1 MTETTETP
9 ETPAATAKPAVPPPS
24 APQKAPLMTNQTRP
38 LWIAILVLA
47 ATLLSIVAFWAGRA
61 SADFGDR
68 FGDRGPGGPFGGQHG
83 PMMPGR

>member
-1 MTETTETP
+1 MTDNHEAP
-9 ETPAATAKPAVPPPS
+9 ETPAPAAAPAVPPPA

-38 LWIAILVLA
+38 LWIAILVLG

-68 FGDRGPGGPFGGQHG
+68 GPVGPFGGQHSR
-83 PMMPGR
+83 MMPGR